1 MQFTLPIPGHGK
13 SVEKLSS
20 RDTRHKRAVALAPD
34 LSTMVRGSLMR
45 YSTKQIFGYGC
56 LFVALLGTAACSP
69 RRIPPMTVEDLMEDR
84 VTLDGLM
91 MKCNQNPSNLRD
103 SSDCENARIAI
114 ERLASQNVDP
124 AVEKKRQEDFE
135 HAREKLRLVEEKQ
148 RQEQEAKAKVDA
160 YSLPVVPVTPAAASP
175 GGSAPA
181 AGAQTSGGPQP
192 GGGPPPLGNAQ
203 VKSDSPALAGT
214 MAR

>member
-1 MQFTLPIPGHGK
+1 
-13 SVEKLSS
+13 
-20 RDTRHKRAVALAPD
+20 
-34 LSTMVRGSLMR
+34 
-45 YSTKQIFGYGC
+45 
-56 LFVALLGTAACSP
+56 
-69 RRIPPMTVEDLMEDR
+69 MEDR

-135 HAREKLRLVEEKQ
+135 RAREKLRLVEDKQ